1 MSQTHLVWPDY
12 SPAQFRAIAE
22 ALASA
27 IAVAQHAQKRCEE
40 AAKFDPLGMME
51 EEAAYYRHA
60 AKYIR
65 WVNSH
70 LQRERSK
77 RAEGRRLGGTDV
89 RRPN

>member
-12 SPAQFRAIAE
+12 SQAQFRAIAE

-27 IAVAQHAQKRCEE
+27 IAVAEHGMRRCQE
-40 AAKFDPLGMME
+40 AARFDPLDMMR
-51 EEAAYYRHA
+51 EEAEYYRHA
-60 AKYIR
+60 ARYLR

-77 RAEGRRLGGTDV
+77 RMENLRHGGTDAS
-89 RRPN
+89 RSG